1 MNKKIGKFELING
14 VWENNEC
21 YECCSD
27 CSGYCGEDCPLE
39 IEGTCDNCTFKI
51 KGSKLHL
58 IPGIII
64 KGE

>member
-1 MNKKIGKFELING
+1 MKMVFGKD
-14 VWENNEC
+14 NEC
-21 YECCSD
+21 YEC
-27 CSGYCGEDCPLE
+27 CPLE

-51 KGSKLHL
+51 NGSKLHL